1 MYRLD
6 YFCRVVWIPARLRR
20 SRHAKGPEFAVSR
33 LAFQERRTTKRTLHA
48 GSPNIAEHNT
58 AKFRCQGMRLFP
70 GSTKRLRLWTSQ
82 AWTELIHIL
91 FLGRRGKPG

>member
-1 MYRLD
+1 MYRWD
-6 YFCRVVWIPARLRR
+6 YSYQVVWIPARLRR
-20 SRHAKGPEFAVSR
+20 LRRANGPEFAVLR
-33 LAFQERRTTKRTLHA
+33 LAFQERCTTKRTLHA

-58 AKFRCQGMRLFP
+58 AKFRCQAMRLFP

-91 FLGRRGKPG
+91 FPGRRGKPG